1 MKKISLLT
9 VILFLINNSIFSQVS
24 IDQSDIDDGK
34 SIIEAYLSPFGNS
47 LGASLNN
54 GWYNT
59 AKPHKLG
66 GFDITFTINTVI
78 IPNTAREFKLSD
90 FVSSTSNFSSNEEM
104 LPTIFF
110 GETSTSS
117 GEISNKINYN
127 GSMIELPY
135 GYSWKIIPLPMFQAG
150 VGLIKGTEIDLRY
163 IPEQSLLSKI
173 NIGLFGLGIKHDL
186 LQWIPLA
193 QTLPFSM
200 SFQAGYT
207 NLKSILELP
216 YGLPIDLNTQA
227 TTFNLLVSKK
237 LLMFTGYAGIGYNSS
252 RTTITLPAGN
262 YANQE
267 NTIFDIEQITQLS
280 FESKNSLRANIGLR
294 FQITILALQ
303 ANYTFSDYPAVTI
316 GAGISIR

>member
-1 MKKISLLT
+1 MKKITLLT

-24 IDQSDIDDGK
+24 INQSDIADGK

-47 LGASLNN
+47 LGSSLNN

-66 GFDITFTINTVI
+66 GFDVTFTINTVI

-90 FVSSTSNFSSNEEM
+90 CVSPTSNFSSSLETF
-104 LPTIFF
+104 PTIF
-110 GETSTSS
+110 GESLN
-117 GEISNKINYN
+117 ENINYN
-127 GSMIELPY
+127 GSNFVLPS
-135 GYSWKIIPLPMFQAG
+135 GYSWKIIPLPMLQAG
-150 VGLIKGTEIDLRY
+150 IGLIKGTEIDVRY

-193 QTLPFSM
+193 RTLPFSM

-237 LLMFTGYAGIGYNSS
+237 VLMFTGYAGIGYNSS
-252 RTTITLPAGN
+252 RTTITLPTGN
-262 YANQE
+262 YANQS
-267 NTIFDIEQITQLS
+267 NTIFDIEEITQFS
-280 FESKNSLRANIGLR
+280 FESKNSVRANIGLR

-303 ANYTFSDYPAVTI
+303 ANYTFSDYPSVTI